1 MSDAAAVGAEVWILD
16 LSISGPQPGDWW
28 GWRSTHATKQGA
40 EATLLDRLHDQQVD
54 MSEDVD
60 QIAKREQDD
69 GSIAADFVVY
79 GDLVRKVG
87 YGVQRDV
94 VAP

>member
-1 MSDAAAVGAEVWILD
+1 MSAPVGSEVWILD
-16 LSISGPQPGDWW
+16 VSISGPEPGDWW

-40 EATLLDRLHDQQVD
+40 ESTLLDRLHDQQVD
-54 MSEDVD
+54 MSEDLD
-60 QIAKREQDD
+60 EIAKNEQPD

-79 GDLVRKVG
+79 GERPCKVG

>member
-1 MSDAAAVGAEVWILD
+1 MSDAAAVGSEVWILD
-16 LSISGPQPGDWW
+16 LWISGPEPGDYW

-60 QIAKREQDD
+60 EIGKTERED
-69 GSIAADFVVY
+69 GSVAADFVVY
-79 GDLVRKVG
+79 GDQVVKVG
-87 YGVQRDV
+87 YGVQRDE

>member
-60 QIAKREQDD
+60 QIANTTQDD

-79 GDLVRKVG
+79 GDQVRKVG